1 MRAAVQFHHFGYVS
15 GDPRRQPAAGA
26 GIDRPLDLPDRF
38 DVLIVGTGPAGM
50 IAAAQLSQFP
60 GITTRIIEQRAGRL
74 EVGHADGL
82 QARSVE
88 TFQAF
93 GFAERLAAEAHH
105 VTEFAFWQP
114 DPHDPSRIARAGRA
128 PDDPNGLSEFPHILV
143 NQARVLDYFAA
154 YMADAPTRMK
164 PDFGIAYVDHEV
176 RPERDHPVL
185 VTLVRTTGERAGEHF
200 QVEVRYLVGADG
212 AHSRVRAAMGRA
224 FEGHSANHAWG
235 VLDVLADTDYPDVRV
250 LSTIQSSAGNMMV
263 IPREGG
269 FLFRLYVDLGEVPPG
284 DAGAVRS
291 TPAEAAIAQANAVL
305 HPYTLDVKQ
314 VAWFSVYE
322 VGHRLADR
330 FDDDAVEPHVF
341 ILGDACHTH
350 SAKGGQGMN
359 VSLQDG
365 FNLAWKL
372 GHVLDGRAD
381 RSLLSTYDAERKA
394 IAKNL
399 IDFDKAW
406 AAAIASKADGSAES
420 IAVPEHF
427 TSTIEF
433 RTGFRTQYGPSVAVG
448 DTRHQHL
455 ATGYPV
461 GQRFAS
467 ARVARVA
474 DTNPVHLGHQA
485 TADGRWRVYVFAD
498 SAAPGAPESVV
509 ASSAQWL
516 TTSSGSPLVGLPEG
530 VAFHDRFDL
539 KVIYQQD
546 HHGIEWADVPDL
558 FKPRVGPYALV
569 DRERVYATLAD
580 EDVFTLRGI
589 DRAGAIVLVRPDQY
603 VAAVLPL
610 AAPEELAT
618 FFAGLSVRRGPQP
631 AVRAAVERGAP
642 SGSLM

>member
-1 MRAAVQFHHFGYVS
+1 MQFHHHGYVS
-15 GDPRRQPAAGA
+15 GDPRRQPVAGV
-26 GIDRPLDLPDRF
+26 GIDRPVDLPEQM
-38 DVLIVGTGPAGM
+38 DVLVVGTGPAGM
-50 IAAAQLSQFP
+50 ITAAQLSQFP
-60 GITTRIIEQRAGRL
+60 GVSTRIIERREGRL

-114 DPHDPSRIARAGRA
+114 DPADPRRIARAGRA
-128 PDDPNGLSEFPHILV
+128 PDDPKGLSEFPHILV

-154 YMADAPTRMK
+154 FMADAPTRMS

-176 RPERDHPVL
+176 CPGREFPVR
-185 VTLVRTTGERAGEHF
+185 VTLARTTGERAGE
-200 QVEVRYLVGADG
+200 QLEVETKYLVGADG
-212 AHSRVRAAMGRA
+212 AHSRVRTAMGRT

-269 FLFRLYVDLGEVPPG
+269 FLFRLYVDLGEVSQD
-284 DAGAVRS
+284 DAGAVRN

-305 HPYTLDVKQ
+305 HPYSLDVKQ

-330 FDDDAVEPHVF
+330 FDDDAAEPRVF

-365 FNLAWKL
+365 FNLGWKL
-372 GHVLDGRAD
+372 GHVLDGRAAA
-381 RSLLSTYDAERKA
+381 SLLTTYDAERKA

-406 AAAIASKADGSAES
+406 AAAIGSKADGSAEAA
-420 IAVPEHF
+420 AVPEHF

-433 RTGFRTQYGPSVAVG
+433 RTGFRTEYPPSMAVAEG
-448 DTRHQHL
+448 THQAL
-455 ATGYPV
+455 ATGFPI

-467 ARVARVA
+467 PRVARVA
-474 DTNPVHLGHQA
+474 DTNPVHLGHHA

-498 SAAPGAPESVV
+498 AAAPGDPGSVV
-509 ASSAQWL
+509 ASTAQWL
-516 TTSSGSPLVGLPEG
+516 TTSPDSPLVGLPEG
-530 VAFHDRFDL
+530 VVVHDRFDL
-539 KVIYQQD
+539 KVVYQQ
-546 HHGIEWADVPDL
+546 HHHAVEWGQVPDL

-569 DRERVYATLAD
+569 DRGCVHATLPD
-580 EDVFTLRGI
+580 EDVYALRGI
-589 DRAGAIVLVRPDQY
+589 DRAGVIVVVRPDQY

-610 AAPEELAT
+610 RAPEELT
-618 FFAGLSVRRGPQP
+618 GFFDGLGP
-631 AVRAAVERGAP
+631 R
-642 SGSLM
+642 SGVLDVQHRQELAH